1 MAEED
6 QIAEIVII
14 HRSGDTFSMPVKD
27 ISTREHGLS
36 PCCSECPNNPEN
48 GGDELCVCTRGKKI
62 LIMKGRKR
70 E

>member
-6 QIAEIVII
+6 QVAEIVII
-14 HRSGDTFSMPVKD
+14 YRSGDTFSMPVKD
-27 ISTREHGLS
+27 ISTRAGL
-36 PCCSECPNNPEN
+36 PLVSECPNNPEN

-62 LIMKGRKR
+62 LIMKGRKK